1 MKHNTLLIT
10 AIVAAVTTLSGC
22 ASVTNYRPV
31 VDTYGDPRAAFL
43 SQDSYECEQLASENS
58 GAAKGAATDGLAGA
72 LLGGAAGAVGG
83 AFLGNP
89 GMGAAVG
96 ASAGALGGVAKGAIE
111 GDETYKRIYRNC
123 MRGRGHRVLD

>member
-1 MKHNTLLIT
+1 MKHNALLI
-10 AIVAAVTTLSGC
+10 AALVAALSGC
-22 ASVTNYRPV
+22 AQTTGYRPV

-43 SQDSYECEQLASENS
+43 SQDSYECQQLASENS

-83 AFLGNP
+83 AFFGNP

-96 ASAGALGGVAKGAIE
+96 ASAGALGGVTKGAIE

-123 MRGRGHRVLD
+123 MRHRGHAVVD